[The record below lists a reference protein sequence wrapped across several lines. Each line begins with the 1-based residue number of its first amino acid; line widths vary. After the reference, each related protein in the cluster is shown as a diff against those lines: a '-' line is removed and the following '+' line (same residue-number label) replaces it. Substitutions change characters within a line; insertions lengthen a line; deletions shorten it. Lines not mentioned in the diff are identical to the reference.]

1 LLRARAVLA
10 AAALGLVLLA
20 GCLVSALAIDRA
32 TSGLW
37 RLNLIDAM
45 RVCAYD
51 LRFVLADL
59 RFLRVDGVIAL
70 FWMAAVAVVLFRASA
85 AGLAFLVVLPIDLML
100 MSKQGSSANYLLE
113 SIAVWGIAASV
124 AFGSGASFGPA
135 ARPALDRTTASWL
148 LFPMCALLLI
158 GAGKMRIAF
167 WEIDPPAA
175 RELREVDAIAAQ
187 VPPAAALGLDPYYSL
202 SRGLVVPFADPYHA
216 SLLASHGVVDFSAQ
230 AQAIRG
236 AAYPLV
242 IGNRLMLGNAS
253 YHGQPLYPEAVRAAL
268 RDGYRLAYEGRWLLV
283 WVSRE
288 PRPADP

>member
-1 LLRARAVLA
+1 MLCWILAFHFKPTIVVGPIGFAAEALVFAWRATAPGGEDRAWTLAQRLRALLRAPAVRA
-10 AAALGLVLLA
+10 AAALGLALLA

-175 RELREVDAIAAQ
+175 RELREVDAAAAQ
-187 VPPAAALGLDPYYSL
+187 VPPSAALGLDPVCYAPDVDAIHAR
-202 SRGLVVPFADPYHA
+202 SR
-216 SLLASHGVVDFSAQ
+216 
-230 AQAIRG
+230 
-236 AAYPLV
+236 
-242 IGNRLMLGNAS
+242 
-253 YHGQPLYPEAVRAAL
+253 
-268 RDGYRLAYEGRWLLV
+268 
-283 WVSRE
+283 
-288 PRPADP
+288 